1 MAALE
6 ACASSGQRAVAS
18 TTAVGELRR
27 KGGGRATLSV
37 APFRLIARLALE
49 EVVDFGVVL
58 PPMAPGAAEV
68 EAAAAAPAAPWDAE
82 DAALAAAAPAPSLAV
97 DAASRSSPSAAM
109 RTDSGVDSSASD
121 EHMADGVLLLSSWS
135 PLPPLALV
143 LAESEEAE
151 ESRSPTAFCCPDV
164 LTRLAG
170 IEAAV
175 AFFTAAL
182 LTPVSLF
189 LRLTAAARAPPRAGL
204 AAEAA
209 GAAAAAAE
217 ESAGEP
223 VVASV
228 AGEEDEAVSFPATGV
243 LALPLPLP
251 LPLLLVMLL
260 ATLLA
265 GALAGEDDD
274 AAAEEHDEA
283 AEGGAGADAAITD
296 EDAWVPPPPP
306 ALVIAT
312 VPGPAE
318 EAGEATAPK
327 GAAGDTTAAA
337 TAGEDTGAL
346 PAPPIS
352 RPAAVAATDGAV
364 ASMSLA
370 SSALAASR

>member
-68 EAAAAAPAAPWDAE
+68 EAAAAAPAALWDAE

-151 ESRSPTAFCCPDV
+151 EGRSPTAFCCPDV

-243 LALPLPLP
+243 LALPLPL
-251 LPLLLVMLL
+251 LLVLLL

-296 EDAWVPPPPP
+296 EDAWVPPPPL